1 MANERYKKNPGK
13 FGPKSVI
20 GVYLR
25 AMNMTQYRD
34 LTYAD
39 SDTLSKTKT
48 TPEEEP
54 TETEYEQELLKKLEA
69 GEITQEQYNTLT
81 KTNIVNLSEFG
92 GGTSIIDEDGFIS
105 GLKEMVPTED
115 KPADEPSTP
124 QEQAPRYQIDVNY

>member
-115 KPADEPSTP
+115 KPADEPSAP